1 MTTTVVIF
9 YTKEDGYTL
18 LNNDYLSVSFAV
30 EKYHQHILFIYSSHF
45 EIAHL
50 FQYDVEK

>member
-1 MTTTVVIF
+1 MMMTDD
-9 YTKEDGYTL
+9 KNCGNLYTL

-30 EKYHQHILFIYSSHF
+30 EKYHQHILFNYSSHF

-50 FQYDVEK
+50 FQYDVEKCI